1 MKYFGLLL
9 LGIWLI
15 ARSLLDLLNVHF
27 SYDKI
32 VLACI
37 ALAAGVFLTVYELRA
52 KLESIGVLLLGVWLI
67 IGAAMVLFKFTFP
80 SSQLIMAILA
90 SLSGLLLILRK

>member
-1 MKYFGLLL
+1 MKYYGLLL

-15 ARSLLDLLNVHF
+15 ARSLLDLLNIHF

-37 ALAAGVFLTVYELRA
+37 ALAAGVFLTVYGLKA
-52 KLESIGVLLLGVWLI
+52 KLESIGTLLLGIWLI
-67 IGAAMVLFKFTFP
+67 IGAAMMLFKFSFP

-90 SLSGLLLILRK
+90 LLAGLLLIVRK